1 MPLKHG
7 NREGA
12 RITNADAAAK
22 GRKGGLV
29 TAARRREDKQR
40 RADLMALFKIE
51 PLSAELVRN
60 AYSVLLAMNVKQL
73 TELAKN
79 ENMPIFL
86 RRKARLLLQQDD
98 ILASEVTETMLD
110 RAFGKPKQALD
121 MGIAQ
126 KPPITILP
134 DEDIVQENE

>member
-12 RITNADAAAK
+12 RITNADASAK

-40 RADLMALFKIE
+40 RADLMALFKVE

-98 ILASEVTETMLD
+98 ILASDVTETMLD

-134 DEDIVQENE
+134 DEVIVEQDG

>member
-1 MPLKHG
+1 MPLKNG
-7 NREGA
+7 NRDGV

-40 RADLMALFKIE
+40 RADLMALFKVE

-134 DEDIVQENE
+134 DEVIVEEDG